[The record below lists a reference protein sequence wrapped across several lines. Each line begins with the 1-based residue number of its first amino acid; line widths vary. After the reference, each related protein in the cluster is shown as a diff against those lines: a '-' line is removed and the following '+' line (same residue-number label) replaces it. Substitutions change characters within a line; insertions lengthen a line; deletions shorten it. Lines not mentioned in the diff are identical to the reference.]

1 MREKKKCIIF
11 GASGKISKLIIK
23 YFIKKNY
30 FITGISK
37 KSRIYDDKDYQHI
50 YFDITK
56 PVSKKIIKII
66 NQKNLKFIFFC
77 INKNEQKIDFEEDF
91 ILMAKYHLFF
101 PIKVAKLLKKA
112 NNPKIILMNSD
123 IILKKNDNFIYS
135 SIKLLSSYFISF
147 AKYYL
152 RKKIKFYSILMGK
165 INSTNI
171 NKLNKVLYKLNN
183 NQIQNKSININLDNK
198 KNIAIKFD

>member
-1 MREKKKCIIF
+1 MKEKKKCIIF
-11 GASGKISKLIIK
+11 GASGKISKFIIS
-23 YFIKKNY
+23 FFLKKNY

-37 KSRIYDDKDYQHI
+37 TNKTFNSRDYQHI

-56 PVSKKIIKII
+56 PISKKIKKII

-77 INKNEQKIDFEEDF
+77 INKNEKKKNLETDF

-101 PIKVAKLLKKA
+101 PLRVAKLLKKG

-123 IILKKNDNFIYS
+123 IIYKKNDNFIYS
-135 SIKLLSSYFISF
+135 GIKLLSSYFINF
-147 AKYYL
+147 TKYYT

-165 INSTNI
+165 INSSNT
-171 NKLNKVLYKLNN
+171 NKLNKILSKLNH
-183 NQIQNKSININLDNK
+183 S
-198 KNIAIKFD
+198 

>member
-11 GASGKISKLIIK
+11 GGSGKISKLIIK

-30 FITGISK
+30 FIIGISK
-37 KSRIYDDKDYQHI
+37 SSRIYDNKDYEHI

-56 PVSKKIIKII
+56 PVSKKIKKII

-77 INKNEQKIDFEEDF
+77 INKNEKKIDFEKDF

-101 PIKVAKLLKKA
+101 PIKVAKLLKKE

-135 SIKLLSSYFISF
+135 GIKLLSSYFINF
-147 AKYYL
+147 TKYYL

-165 INSTNI
+165 INSSNI
-171 NKLNKVLYKLNN
+171 NKLNKILDKLNN
-183 NQIQNKSININLDNK
+183 YQIQNKSININLDK
-198 KNIAIKFD
+198 KKSIAVKFD

>member
-1 MREKKKCIIF
+1 MKEKKKCIIF
-11 GASGKISKLIIK
+11 GASGKISKFIIS
-23 YFIKKNY
+23 FFLKKNY

-37 KSRIYDDKDYQHI
+37 TNKTFNSRDYQHI

-56 PVSKKIIKII
+56 PISKKIKKII

-77 INKNEQKIDFEEDF
+77 VNKNEKKKNLETDF

-101 PIKVAKLLKKA
+101 PLRVAKLLKKG

-123 IILKKNDNFIYS
+123 IIYKKNDNFIYS
-135 SIKLLSSYFISF
+135 GIKLLSSYFINF
-147 AKYYL
+147 TKYYT

-165 INSTNI
+165 INSSNT
-171 NKLNKVLYKLNN
+171 NKLNKILSKLNN
-183 NQIQNKSININLDNK
+183 SQIQNKSININLDNK
-198 KNIAIKFD
+198 KNIILKFD

>member
-1 MREKKKCIIF
+1 MKEKKKCIIF
-11 GASGKISKLIIK
+11 GASGKISKFIIS
-23 YFIKKNY
+23 FFLKKNY

-37 KSRIYDDKDYQHI
+37 TNKTFNSRDYQHI

-56 PVSKKIIKII
+56 PISKKIKKII

-77 INKNEQKIDFEEDF
+77 INKNEKKKNLETDF

-101 PIKVAKLLKKA
+101 PLRVAKLLKKG

-123 IILKKNDNFIYS
+123 IIYKKNDNFIYS
-135 SIKLLSSYFISF
+135 GIKLLSSYFINF
-147 AKYYL
+147 TKYYT

-165 INSTNI
+165 INSSNT
-171 NKLNKVLYKLNN
+171 NKLNKILSKLNN
-183 NQIQNKSININLDNK
+183 SQIQNKSININLDNK
-198 KNIAIKFD
+198 KNIILKFD

>member
-37 KSRIYDDKDYQHI
+37 KSRVYDDKDYQHI

-66 NQKNLKFIFFC
+66 NQKNFKFIFFS
-77 INKNEQKIDFEEDF
+77 INKNEHKIDFEEDF

-135 SIKLLSSYFISF
+135 GIKLLSSYFINF

-152 RKKIKFYSILMGK
+152 RKKIIFYSILMGK

-183 NQIQNKSININLDNK
+183 NQFQNKSININLDNK